1 MSASRTPRRGRAA
14 ATGKPKRKQRPEVP
28 AVPLPGTDEPDGESR
43 ALLGDDPE
51 QRAREPGPNAE
62 GSVEDPLH
70 DWPEDD

>member
-1 MSASRTPRRGRAA
+1 MSASRTPRRGRV
-14 ATGKPKRKQRPEVP
+14 GKPNRRQRPAAP
-28 AVPLPGTDEPDGESR
+28 ADSLPAPDEPDGECR

-51 QRAREPGPNAE
+51 QRAGEPEPNAE